1 MVRPVRER
9 LRSRLMR
16 RLPGF
21 SFLRLPRHLPRFPR
35 HLPRFPR
42 HLPLF
47 PRHLFRFPRHLFRFP
62 GLPRL
67 SRRLSRMSRTTRF
80 PRLSRALRS
89 LSRRLPAAA
98 LPALLLPT
106 PAPAQWY
113 PEPDLI
119 LTGAE
124 VRTVDAGD
132 SLAEALA
139 IKDGRLVAVGSAAAV
154 ESLAGPATRIVALE
168 GRTVIPGLQDSH
180 IHFLPLG
187 LDITTGVELSYA
199 ESAAEIV
206 AGVRSRLAESA
217 VPPGEWIVGR
227 RWDQHKYP
235 VMVTRWQLDEAA
247 PDHPVALY
255 RVYRGVAVNTE
266 VFRRMGI
273 EDGDSATW
281 PDWWLEDPA
290 DFTFEDQI
298 LREPRELTVDGE
310 LVTREIPTGV
320 FLGSRA
326 SRLVTERPPPAD
338 FEEEVESVRLGVA
351 EMLSLGVTAIVD
363 PSSRMGHN
371 MMIYQEA
378 ANRGHLRFRI
388 AAVYEGTFNTH
399 PPEEIA
405 GHLAPLRV
413 NNLGDR
419 FLRWRGAKV
428 YGDGGVGT
436 RSAWMSEPFHM
447 WDELEGEENLG
458 NPVVRD
464 YDLRE
469 AQYRAIRASGWDLH
483 THSCGD
489 QAMRQ
494 TVDLYAKLLDEMAAA
509 NDGEIPDLRWSVIH
523 AYFPIEPK
531 TRVLDDMARYGIV
544 AATNPV
550 FNWQQGFSFATNSGP
565 ERMARLQPFR
575 TYMRGGVIM
584 ASGSDYGVTTHDPWM
599 GFYALLTRRDQKS
612 GLVFGEDE
620 TVTIAEALR
629 SYTWN
634 GAYLTH
640 DEDERGSLEPGRW
653 ADLVVLDLPSL
664 DRLEE
669 DPELLFSMRERIVA
683 TLVEGEVVHGAL
695 P

>member
-1 MVRPVRER
+1 MKPPSRSHR
-9 LRSRLMR
+9 L
-16 RLPGF
+16 
-21 SFLRLPRHLPRFPR
+21 
-35 HLPRFPR
+35 
-42 HLPLF
+42 
-47 PRHLFRFPRHLFRFP
+47 
-62 GLPRL
+62 
-67 SRRLSRMSRTTRF
+67 
-80 PRLSRALRS
+80 AA
-89 LSRRLPAAA
+89 AAA
-98 LPALLLPT
+98 LSLAS
-106 PAPAQWY
+106 AAIASAQWT

-119 LTGAE
+119 LRGGE
-124 VRTVDAGD
+124 IRTVDAED
-132 SLAEALA
+132 SIVEALA
-139 IKDGRLVAVGSAAAV
+139 VKDGRLVAVGAAAEV
-154 ESLAGPATRIVALE
+154 SALAGPATRIVELD

-187 LDITTGVELSYA
+187 LDIATGVELSYA
-199 ESAAEIV
+199 ESAEEIAE
-206 AGVRSRLAESA
+206 GVRSRIAESRI
-217 VPPGEWIVGR
+217 PPGEWVVGR

-235 VMVTRWQLDEAA
+235 VMVTRRQLDEAA
-247 PDHPVALY
+247 PDNPVALY

-273 EDGDSATW
+273 EDGDSSTW

-290 DFTFEDQI
+290 DFTFEDQV
-298 LREPRELTVDGE
+298 LREPRELVVDGE
-310 LVTREIPTGV
+310 TVTREVPTGV

-326 SRLVTERPPPAD
+326 SRLVTERPPPND
-338 FEEEVESVRLGVA
+338 FEDEVESVRLGVA
-351 EMLSLGVTAIVD
+351 ELLSLGVTAIVD
-363 PSSRMGHN
+363 PSSRMGHH
-371 MMIYQEA
+371 MKIYQEA
-378 ANRGHLRFRI
+378 ANRGHLRVRI

-405 GHLAPLRV
+405 GYLGALRV
-413 NNLGDR
+413 NNLGDD

-447 WDELEGEENLG
+447 WEELEGEENLG

-469 AQYRAIRASGWDLH
+469 AQYRAIRSHGWDLH

-494 TVDLYAKLLDEMAAA
+494 TVDLYKVLLDELAAESG
-509 NDGEIPDLRWSVIH
+509 GELPDLRWSVIH

-565 ERMARLQPFR
+565 ARMARLQPFR
-575 TYMRGGVIM
+575 SYMRGGVVM

-629 SYTWN
+629 SYTLN

-640 DEDERGSLEPGRW
+640 DDDERGSLEPGKK

-664 DRLEE
+664 DRLAE

-683 TLVEGEVVHGAL
+683 TLVEGRVEHGAL
-695 P
+695 E

>member
-1 MVRPVRER
+1 MK
-9 LRSRLMR
+9 LSSRSN
-16 RLPGF
+16 
-21 SFLRLPRHLPRFPR
+21 
-35 HLPRFPR
+35 
-42 HLPLF
+42 LF
-47 PRHLFRFPRHLFRFP
+47 
-62 GLPRL
+62 
-67 SRRLSRMSRTTRF
+67 
-80 PRLSRALRS
+80 AA
-89 LSRRLPAAA
+89 AAA
-98 LPALLLPT
+98 LLLASAAA
-106 PAPAQWY
+106 APAQWR

-119 LTGAE
+119 LRGGE
-124 VRTVDAGD
+124 VRTVDAED
-132 SLAEALA
+132 SIAEALA
-139 IKDGRLVAVGSAAAV
+139 VKDGRIVAVGSAAEVSA
-154 ESLAGPATRIVALE
+154 LAGPATRIVELD

-199 ESAAEIV
+199 ESAEDIAE
-206 AGVRSRLAESA
+206 GVRSRIAESRI
-217 VPPGEWIVGR
+217 PPGEWVVGR

-247 PDHPVALY
+247 PDNPVALY

-273 EDGDSATW
+273 EDGDSSTW

-290 DFTFEDQI
+290 DFTFEDQV
-298 LREPRELTVDGE
+298 LREPREIDLEGE
-310 LVTREIPTGV
+310 TVTREVPTGV

-326 SRLVTERPPPAD
+326 SRLVTERPPPSD
-338 FEEEVESVRLGVA
+338 FEDEVESVRLGVA
-351 EMLSLGVTAIVD
+351 ELLSLGVTAIVD

-371 MMIYQEA
+371 MMVYQEA
-378 ANRGHLRFRI
+378 ANRGHLRLRI

-399 PPEEIA
+399 PPEEIS
-405 GHLAPLRV
+405 GHLGPLRV
-413 NNLGDR
+413 NNLGDD
-419 FLRWRGAKV
+419 FLRWRGVKV

-447 WDELEGEENLG
+447 WEELEGEENLG

-469 AQYRAIRASGWDLH
+469 AQYRAIRSHGWDLH

-494 TVDLYAKLLDEMAAA
+494 TVDIYKVLLDELAAERG
-509 NDGEIPDLRWSVIH
+509 GELPDLRWSVIH

-565 ERMARLQPFR
+565 SRMARLQPFR
-575 TYMRGGVIM
+575 SYMRGGVVM

-599 GFYALLTRRDQKS
+599 GFYALLTRKDQKS

-620 TVTIAEALR
+620 TVTVAEALR
-629 SYTWN
+629 SYTLN

-640 DEDERGSLEPGRW
+640 DDDERGNLEPGKK

-664 DRLEE
+664 DRLAE

-683 TLVEGEVVHGAL
+683 TLVEGKVEHGAL
-695 P
+695 E

>member
-1 MVRPVRER
+1 MKLP
-9 LRSRLMR
+9 SR
-16 RLPGF
+16 
-21 SFLRLPRHLPRFPR
+21 
-35 HLPRFPR
+35 
-42 HLPLF
+42 
-47 PRHLFRFPRHLFRFP
+47 
-62 GLPRL
+62 
-67 SRRLSRMSRTTRF
+67 SRRL
-80 PRLSRALRS
+80 
-89 LSRRLPAAA
+89 AAA
-98 LPALLLPT
+98 AVLSLASAT
-106 PAPAQWY
+106 AASAQWR

-119 LTGAE
+119 LTGGE
-124 VRTVDAGD
+124 IRTVDAED
-132 SLAEALA
+132 SIAEALA
-139 IKDGRLVAVGSAAAV
+139 VKDGRIAAVGSAAEVGA
-154 ESLAGPATRIVALE
+154 LAGPATRLVELD

-199 ESAAEIV
+199 ESAEDIAE
-206 AGVRSRLAESA
+206 GVRSRIAESRI
-217 VPPGEWIVGR
+217 PPGEWVVGR

-235 VMVTRWQLDEAA
+235 TMVTRWQLDEAA
-247 PDHPVALY
+247 PEHPVALY

-273 EDGDSATW
+273 EDGDSSTW

-298 LREPRELTVDGE
+298 LREPRELVVDGE
-310 LVTREIPTGV
+310 TVTRDIPTGV

-326 SRLVTERPPPAD
+326 SRLVTERPPPND
-338 FEEEVESVRLGVA
+338 FEDEVESVRLGVA
-351 EMLSLGVTAIVD
+351 ELLSLGITAIVD
-363 PSSRMGHN
+363 PSSRMGHH
-371 MMIYQEA
+371 MKVYQEA
-378 ANRGHLRFRI
+378 ANRGHLRVRI

-399 PPEEIA
+399 PPEEIG
-405 GHLAPLRV
+405 GHLGALRV
-413 NNLGDR
+413 NNLGDD

-447 WDELEGEENLG
+447 WEELEGEENLG

-469 AQYRAIRASGWDLH
+469 AQYRAIRAYGWDLH

-494 TVDLYAKLLDEMAAA
+494 TVDLYKVLLDELAAEQG
-509 NDGEIPDLRWSVIH
+509 GELPDLRWSVIH

-565 ERMARLQPFR
+565 TRMARLQPFR
-575 TYMRGGVIM
+575 TYMRSGVVM
-584 ASGSDYGVTTHDPWM
+584 ASGSDYGVTTHDPWI
-599 GFYALLTRRDQKS
+599 GFYALLTRKDQKS

-629 SYTWN
+629 SYTLN

-640 DEDERGSLEPGRW
+640 DDDERGSLEPGKK

-669 DPELLFSMRERIVA
+669 DPELLFSMRGRIAA
-683 TLVEGEVVHGAL
+683 TLVEGRVEHGAL
-695 P
+695 E

>member
-1 MVRPVRER
+1 M
-9 LRSRLMR
+9 
-16 RLPGF
+16 RLP
-21 SFLRLPRHLPRFPR
+21 SRSHRL
-35 HLPRFPR
+35 
-42 HLPLF
+42 
-47 PRHLFRFPRHLFRFP
+47 
-62 GLPRL
+62 
-67 SRRLSRMSRTTRF
+67 
-80 PRLSRALRS
+80 AA
-89 LSRRLPAAA
+89 AAA
-98 LPALLLPT
+98 LSLASAAA
-106 PAPAQWY
+106 APAQWR

-119 LTGAE
+119 LRGGE
-124 VRTVDAGD
+124 VRTVDAED
-132 SLAEALA
+132 SIAEALA
-139 IKDGRLVAVGSAAAV
+139 VKDGRLVAVGSAAEVSA
-154 ESLAGPATRIVALE
+154 LAGPATRIVELD

-199 ESAAEIV
+199 ESAEEIAE
-206 AGVRSRLAESA
+206 GVRSRIAESRI
-217 VPPGEWIVGR
+217 PPGEWVVGR

-235 VMVTRWQLDEAA
+235 TMVTRWRLDEAA
-247 PDHPVALY
+247 PEHPVALY

-273 EDGDSATW
+273 EDGDSSTW

-290 DFTFEDQI
+290 DFTFEDQV
-298 LREPRELTVDGE
+298 LREPRELVVDGQT
-310 LVTREIPTGV
+310 VTREVPTGV

-326 SRLVTERPPPAD
+326 SRLVTERPPPND
-338 FEEEVESVRLGVA
+338 FEDEVESVRLGVA
-351 EMLSLGVTAIVD
+351 ELLSLGITAIVD
-363 PSSRMGHN
+363 PSSRMGHH
-371 MMIYQEA
+371 MKVYQEA
-378 ANRGHLRFRI
+378 ANRGHLRVRI

-405 GHLAPLRV
+405 GHLGALRV
-413 NNLGDR
+413 NNLGDD

-447 WDELEGEENLG
+447 WEELEGEENLG

-469 AQYRAIRASGWDLH
+469 AQYRAIRAHGWDLH

-494 TVDLYAKLLDEMAAA
+494 TVDLYKVLLDELAAERG
-509 NDGEIPDLRWSVIH
+509 GELPDLRWSVIH

-565 ERMARLQPFR
+565 TRMARLQPFR
-575 TYMRGGVIM
+575 TYMRSGVVM
-584 ASGSDYGVTTHDPWM
+584 ASGSDYGVTTHDPWI

-629 SYTWN
+629 SYTLN

-640 DEDERGSLEPGRW
+640 DDDERGSLEPGKK

-664 DRLEE
+664 DRLAE

-683 TLVEGEVVHGAL
+683 TLVEGRVEHGAL
-695 P
+695 E